1 MLGPMVEAREQ
12 METLL
17 LRADDWEEQQRL
29 YQKIEEREKR
39 KAEKH
44 KMFRKMRN
52 MGVPARR
59 AHLGARMLGMQL
71 LRFNDP
77 QLKYW
82 GEFLKSRTDEQFQ
95 SLKEAFGV

>member
-1 MLGPMVEAREQ
+1 MSGMVEAREN
-12 METLL
+12 MEHLL
-17 LRADDWEEQQRL
+17 LQADDWEEQQRFYL
-29 YQKIEEREKR
+29 EVEERENR
-39 KAEKH
+39 RIEKH

-59 AHLGARMLGMQL
+59 AYLGARMSGMQL
-71 LRFNDP
+71 IRFSGP
-77 QLKYW
+77 ELKYW